1 MMNESTLI
9 HTSGRVLAA
18 LDHSV
23 YAASVADHAG
33 WAAARLG
40 APLDMVHVIDRH
52 SWGSGESDL
61 SGSLSLGG
69 QEALLEKLVSLD
81 EQRGRIAQEQGRIL
95 LAQAQARVA
104 GLFGQSAAVRQRQ
117 GALVETLLELE
128 PDVRLFVI
136 GKRGVHANFAE
147 GQLGSKLESAV
158 RAASRPVLIASRAF
172 RDVARFAIA
181 FDGSATTR
189 RCVDMVSASPLL
201 AGLECVLLMVGPGSA
216 SQREALQWAGQ
227 SLCEAGF
234 APTIRQAEGVA
245 ETVIAETVAAERI
258 DLLVMGAYGHS
269 RIRNRIVGSTT
280 TQVLRNCKIPVLLL
294 R

>member
-1 MMNESTLI
+1 MNESPLI

-33 WAAARLG
+33 WAATQLD
-40 APLDMVHVIDRH
+40 APLDMVHVIDRRGW
-52 SWGSGESDL
+52 SSGEPDL

-69 QEALLEKLVSLD
+69 QEVLLEKLVSLD
-81 EQRGRIAQEQGRIL
+81 EQRGRIAQEQGRRL

-104 GLFGQSAAVRQRQ
+104 GLFGQSAAIKQRQ

-128 PDVRLFVI
+128 PDVRLLVI
-136 GKRGVHANFAE
+136 GKRGEHANFAE
-147 GQLGSKLESAV
+147 GQLGSKLESVV
-158 RAASRPVLIASRAF
+158 RAASRPVLIAARGFRAIN
-172 RDVARFAIA
+172 RFMIA
-181 FDGSATTR
+181 FDGSATTL
-189 RCVDMVSASPLL
+189 RCVEMVSASPLL
-201 AGLECVLLMVGPGSA
+201 AGLECVLLMVGPASV
-216 SQREALQWAGQ
+216 SQREALQRAEQ
-227 SLCEAGF
+227 SLREAGF
-234 APTIRQAEGVA
+234 VPVIKHVDGVA
-245 ETVIAETVAAERI
+245 ETVIAQTVVAERI

-280 TQVLRNCKIPVLLL
+280 TQVLRSCKIPVLLL